1 METNSTSDSKSIR
14 ETQPEE
20 TKCSPASWS
29 SRWSLDLEAKWGR
42 GGWSTWWSRHLADM
56 PSSSPG
62 ASVEE
67 EGVEEILE
75 APFGEEDYQ
84 ALLDMLPGSPGP
96 RA

>member
-1 METNSTSDSKSIR
+1 
-14 ETQPEE
+14 
-20 TKCSPASWS
+20 
-29 SRWSLDLEAKWGR
+29 
-42 GGWSTWWSRHLADM
+42 M

-62 ASVEE
+62 AAVEE

-96 RA
+96 GA

>member
-1 METNSTSDSKSIR
+1 METNSTSESKSIR

-42 GGWSTWWSRHLADM
+42 GA
-56 PSSSPG
+56 
-62 ASVEE
+62 AVEE